1 MILNR
6 MMQQQVIK
14 IVISSKLSD
23 RKIQNVFEGV
33 MFRNDSDEI
42 VQGRYFEIFESQPS
56 IDIK

>member
-42 VQGRYFEIFESQPS
+42 FQGRYFEIFESQPS